1 MSIPTQAASLLT
13 AFVAQQM
20 RGDNTPGVSVALT
33 DREEMLYLST
43 HGLSDV
49 AAGAPIRPD
58 HLFQIGSIS
67 KSFTAIALLQARE
80 HGLVDLHA
88 PVTQYLPWF
97 HVPSDHGPI
106 TLHHLLTHTAG
117 IITGT
122 EFTTEARYEAWALR
136 ETGATVPPGT
146 HYRYSN
152 VGYKV
157 VGLVLEEVLGKSYGE
172 IIQERILGP
181 LSMDSSVPVITHDT
195 RKRLPVGHVSLYDD
209 RPAHRSQP
217 LVPATWLE
225 TATADGSI
233 ASTAADMAA
242 YVQMLLNRGEGT
254 RGRVLSEEGF
264 RLMTQRL
271 AKPPEEDEDHG
282 GSYGYGLNIAE
293 DEGHTIIGH
302 GGGMIGYCASILG
315 DLDEGLGVVVLA
327 NGPGAPNAIAQFAL
341 RLLRAA
347 YHDRELPAL
356 PPAVEPTRVESP
368 AVYAGSYRAQT
379 RAFNIVAVG
388 EQLALDHG
396 GDRVILEQRG
406 EDCFYVPHADF
417 ARSLL
422 RFGREEGQVVEAFH
436 GSDWCANERYTG
448 PAGFDVPPEWAAFPG
463 HFRSHNPWYSNFRV
477 ILRKG
482 RLYLVHPWGDEERLV
497 PLADGEFRVGDDE
510 TSPERLRFGTT
521 LGGQASH
528 ANLSGGD
535 YYRTFTP

>member
-1 MSIPTQAASLLT
+1 MSIPAQAASMLT

-20 RGDNTPGVSVALT
+20 RADNTPGVSVALT

-49 AAGAPIRPD
+49 AASAPIGPD

-80 HGLVDLHA
+80 LGLVDLHA
-88 PVTQYLPWF
+88 PVTQCLPWF
-97 HVPSDHGPI
+97 HVPSDYGPI

-117 IITGT
+117 IIMGT
-122 EFTTEARYEAWALR
+122 EFTTEARYEVWALR
-136 ETGATVPPGT
+136 ETRATVPPGT
-146 HYRYSN
+146 HFRYSN

-157 VGLVLEEVLGKSYGE
+157 LGLVLEEVLGQSYGE
-172 IIQERILGP
+172 ILQERILDP
-181 LSMDSSVPVITHDT
+181 LAMDSSVPVITHDT
-195 RKRLPVGHVSLYDD
+195 RKRLPVGYVPFYDD
-209 RPAHRSQP
+209 RPAHRSHA

-233 ASTAADMAA
+233 AATAADMAA
-242 YVQMLLNRGEGT
+242 YVRMFLNRGRTSRE
-254 RGRVLSEEGF
+254 RVLSEENF

-271 AKPPEEDEDHG
+271 SKPPEEDKDHG

-302 GGGMIGYCASILG
+302 GGGMIGYRASILG
-315 DLDEGLGVVVLA
+315 DLDDRLGVVVLA
-327 NGPGAPNAIAQFAL
+327 NGPGNPSAIARFAL
-341 RLLRAA
+341 RLLRSA
-347 YHDRELPAL
+347 YHDGELPAL
-356 PPAVEPTRVESP
+356 PPGPEPTRVESP
-368 AVYAGSYRAQT
+368 VDYAGCYRAEVKT
-379 RAFNIVAVG
+379 FTVVALDG
-388 EQLALDHG
+388 ELALEYG
-396 GDRVILEQRG
+396 GDRVILERRG

-417 ARSLL
+417 ARFLL

-436 GSDWCANERYTG
+436 GPDWYANERHTG
-448 PAGFDVPPEWAAFPG
+448 PAGSDVPPEWAAFPG

-510 TSPERLRFGTT
+510 TSPDRLCFGTT
-521 LGGQASH
+521 LGGQSSH
-528 ANLSGGD
+528 ANLSGCD